1 MIPDMTI
8 NSIKST
14 LAQRIKSRLDKLGKS
29 ERRASLEAGLS
40 DSFLRNIRQNKSSS
54 PRIDT
59 LEKIAAVLETSSAW
73 LITGAGEEELSLP
86 ADTASLESPA
96 RYPPSLA
103 PPAAADIFYPKR
115 SAYNKEN
122 RKPSM
127 LTRQAIRVD
136 PPVSARA
143 GASARSQQNY
153 DGFHENDGAYAPVA
167 ASPYPSYD
175 VFQKEDDTKD
185 HIPNALIG
193 KKFAL
198 SERHLPVYGQ
208 AVGGIDG
215 EFPINGSSLYSVLCP
230 PQLSEISGAYA
241 VSISGDSMYP
251 RYEDGEIAFVDP
263 TRRVKKGDYVIAQI
277 AAGEEA
283 IPLAYVKKFIR
294 HNAGGLVLEQFNPAK
309 ELHFPHEKVVSVH
322 YIALAGTAPA

>member
-1 MIPDMTI
+1 MSENPAEL
-8 NSIKST
+8 T
-14 LAQRIKSRLDKLGKS
+14 LAQRIKRRLDKLGKS

-59 LEKIAAVLETSSAW
+59 LEKIADVLGTHLGW
-73 LITGAGEEELSLP
+73 LMTGIGEEETLFGAAEAPQNP
-86 ADTASLESPA
+86 AWAEQDKQ
-96 RYPPSLA
+96 
-103 PPAAADIFYPKR
+103 PAAA
-115 SAYNKEN
+115 
-122 RKPSM
+122 KPAAAIK
-127 LTRQAIRVD
+127 LRQAD
-136 PPVSARA
+136 
-143 GASARSQQNY
+143 
-153 DGFHENDGAYAPVA
+153 DGFHEGETLYPPV
-167 ASPYPSYD
+167 SPTLYSSYD
-175 VFQKEDDTKD
+175 VFPKEKMTADTL
-185 HIPNALIG
+185 PNGLIG

-198 SERHLPVYGQ
+198 SERRLPVYGQ

-215 EFPINGSSLYSVLCP
+215 EFPINGSTLYSVLCP

-277 AAGEEA
+277 TAGAGET
-283 IPLAYVKKFIR
+283 PLAYVKKFIR

-309 ELHFPHEKVVSVH
+309 ELHFPHERVVSVH

>member
-1 MIPDMTI
+1 MKI

-59 LEKIAAVLETSSAW
+59 LEKIAEVLETNPAW
-73 LITGAGEEELSLP
+73 LMTGAGEEELSLP
-86 ADTASLESPA
+86 AANILPEPA
-96 RYPPSLA
+96 PRYF
-103 PPAAADIFYPKR
+103 PPAEPAA
-115 SAYNKEN
+115 
-122 RKPSM
+122 
-127 LTRQAIRVD
+127 
-136 PPVSARA
+136 VSAIYAERQPPENNRDLPILKP
-143 GASARSQQNY
+143 GARRMHRQKSPRIVTLPGLQPGY
-153 DGFHENDGAYAPVA
+153 DGFHESDGPSPPISP
-167 ASPYPSYD
+167 SPYPSYD
-175 VFQKEDDTKD
+175 LFQGEEAATE

-193 KKFAL
+193 KKFSL
-198 SERHLPVYGQ
+198 NERRLPVYGQ

-215 EFPINGSSLYSVLCP
+215 EFPINGSTLYSVLCP

-277 AAGEEA
+277 ATDETE
-283 IPLAYVKKFIR
+283 IPLAYVKKFIC

-309 ELHFPHEKVVSVH
+309 ELHFPHERVVSVH
-322 YIALAGTAPA
+322 YIALAGTAPV